1 MTPYAEL
8 GAATNFS
15 FLRGASHP
23 DEMVAAAKAL
33 GLAAIGVADR
43 NSLAGVVRAHAAAK
57 ELGQRL
63 LVGARLVTQEGP
75 ELLCFPEDRAAY
87 GRLSALL
94 TEGKR
99 RAPKGECFLSLA
111 DVEGA
116 AEGQCLVLLPPAGL
130 ALGPDADF
138 EATLQLVERVDYASA
153 YSFKYSPRPGT
164 PAAGTDLQIDEAVK
178 SDRLETLQQLLNAQQ
193 LAFNVASVGAV
204 QPVLVERKG
213 QKEGQLV
220 GRGPYMQAVHFSG
233 PDRLVGAIADVRIE
247 QGFANSL
254 SGTVVTGEWAGA
266 SGPPTLTSDHERA
279 IA

>member
-1 MTPYAEL
+1 MDDALIEAHRDVPQL
-8 GAATNFS
+8 MP
-15 FLRGASHP
+15 FLHLPVQSGSDSVLRQMNRKHDADSYRRIVDRLREARPDLALSSDFIVGHP
-23 DEMVAAAKAL
+23 GESD
-33 GLAAIGVADR
+33 ADFADT
-43 NSLAGVVRAHAAAK
+43 L
-57 ELGQRL
+57 
-63 LVGARLVTQEGP
+63 RLVT
-75 ELLCFPEDRAAY
+75 
-87 GRLSALL
+87 
-94 TEGKR
+94 
-99 RAPKGECFLSLA
+99 
-111 DVEGA
+111 DVGYV
-116 AEGQCLVLLPPAGL
+116 Q
-130 ALGPDADF
+130 
-138 EATLQLVERVDYASA
+138 A